1 MYNHKIKRGVNM
13 EEFLVSALIDLIIEL
28 GKGAFSGIKGK
39 IKIYF
44 IKKKLKE
51 NIFNEIL
58 KKYGDMCFYNDLD
71 HFLTNN
77 DVICSII
84 RNCYDTSI
92 PEYKSK
98 SQMITY
104 YVQLFVEQHP
114 KYKRYHYE
122 VKNIIQKYFDVI
134 YRSLNKSN
142 NDDIRIVGN
151 IAKEL
156 SAELSSELQDI
167 KLMIGTLD
175 KKIDGISN
183 VSETVEDI
191 IFIDDYRTHLLC
203 LYPTYPADQYIERKI
218 YPRDESDKKTDALDI
233 LLNEKNI
240 LVLGEA
246 GYGKTYEAITLI
258 QKACSNENTR
268 NLIPV
273 FLPLQE
279 YGLLYLDIISGIKH
293 KLSPFSEGD
302 IDKIIETK
310 LRNGEFLLVFD
321 GIDDISQDIFRT
333 KFHVDFKNLSA
344 QYNNN
349 YFFVTS
355 RFNRYNGEL
364 GEKQQYN
371 LTGINEQIIRE
382 ELRKEEIYADIP
394 QHYYELFSNPFFL
407 SVGKAVLK
415 KNASRTIFN
424 RSKLF
429 EELFQKLYGGTSQ
442 QSTQVENIPLTY
454 SDAINILGNLAFH
467 TFLTPSY
474 SYMEFDQQI
483 SKIVNENKVNVVN
496 SFVCSGLFKI
506 QDKVNFAHK
515 LLKEYCAAYY
525 LIQNFP
531 LSENLDMYLN
541 LIEKDEWKEVFIFA
555 GGIFTNSQLQD
566 DFLDFVMEY
575 NFPLYVECV
584 KAKSDIVQLE
594 YSNNTNRILSQIFKT
609 YRFIVTRY
617 FKPIERCFDP
627 IPSRE
632 FFNEKE
638 NKKIGIIGCLSED
651 KKHLSYWFDF
661 IQKSENNVQCITEQE
676 LKDCYADSEKSAIL
690 HRRDFSSYGINM
702 ELSGLTVES
711 GRNIAIDIIKK
722 RLNNLIENRHLIE
735 SKFLLCERI
744 SYYQKKLKILRGID
758 NLVEM
763 QTIVDGII
771 NEALATSPNMVGYSY
786 NGVELFSLRDLLHC
800 LNQANIKLEEHILP
814 REDVLPPSN
823 GAHFIWDSYSK
834 EQKERRLSMFFHY
847 HEISYLDMV
856 EYNFPNLKRYFK
868 RFNDAPYQVIVE
880 INHKEDVEPH
890 DFYSQPLVHYYYI
903 ASPTSDIPLPEIRR
917 VNEDEFT
924 SHDVIFKIIRESY
937 EMQGRTANR
946 LSTAST
952 GFTITTTSRHSG
964 SNSPLAEYVYD
975 SIKESLS
982 EIFGPL
988 R

>member
-1 MYNHKIKRGVNM
+1 M
-13 EEFLVSALIDLIIEL
+13 ENFLVSALTDLIIEL

-92 PEYKSK
+92 SEYKSK

-104 YVQLFVEQHP
+104 YVQLYVEQHP
-114 KYKRYHYE
+114 EYRRYHYE
-122 VKNIIQKYFDVI
+122 VKNIIQKYFDII

-183 VSETVEDI
+183 VSETGEDI

-344 QYNNN
+344 QYTNN

-371 LTGINEQIIRE
+371 LTGINEQTIRE
-382 ELRKEEIYADIP
+382 ELHKEGIYANIP
-394 QHYYELFSNPFFL
+394 HHYYELFSNPFFL
-407 SVGKAVLK
+407 SVGKTVLK
-415 KNASRTIFN
+415 KNASRAIFN

-429 EELFQKLYGGTSQ
+429 EELFQKLYGGISQ

-454 SDAINILGNLAFH
+454 SDAISILGNLAFH

-525 LIQNFP
+525 LIQKFP
-531 LSENLDMYLN
+531 LSENFDMYLN

-555 GGIFTNSQLQD
+555 GGIFTNPQLQD

-594 YSNNTNRILSQIFKT
+594 DSNNTNRILSQIFKT
-609 YRFIVTRY
+609 YRFIITRY

-627 IPSRE
+627 APSRE
-632 FFNEKE
+632 FFEEEE

-651 KKHLSYWFDF
+651 EKYLSYWFDF
-661 IQKSENNVQCITEQE
+661 IQKSENDVQCITKQK
-676 LKDCYADSEKSAIL
+676 LKDYYADSEKSAIL
-690 HRRDFSSYGINM
+690 NRRNFSSYGINM

-722 RLNNLIENRHLIE
+722 QLNDLIEKRQLIE

-744 SYYQKKLKILRGID
+744 SCYQKKLKLLREID

-763 QTIVDGII
+763 QIIIDGLI

-786 NGVELFSLRDLLHC
+786 NGVELFPLRDLLHC
-800 LNQANIKLEEHILP
+800 LNQANIELEEHILP
-814 REDVLPPSN
+814 REDVPFPSS
-823 GAHFIWDSYSK
+823 GSCFVWDLYSK
-834 EQKERRLSMFFHY
+834 EQKELRLSMFFYY

-856 EYNFPNLKRYFK
+856 EYNFPNLKKYFK

-880 INHKEDVEPH
+880 INHKEDIEPH

-903 ASPTSDIPLPEIRR
+903 ASATSDIPLPEIRR

-924 SHDVIFKIIRESY
+924 SHDEIFKTIRESY
-937 EMQGRTANR
+937 EIQGRTANR

>member
-1 MYNHKIKRGVNM
+1 M
-13 EEFLVSALIDLIIEL
+13 EDFLVSALTDLIIEL

-58 KKYGDMCFYNDLD
+58 KKYGDKCFYNDLD

-84 RNCYDTSI
+84 RNCYDISFS
-92 PEYKSK
+92 EYKSK

-104 YVQLFVEQHP
+104 YVQLYIEQHP
-114 KYKRYHYE
+114 EYRKYHYE
-122 VKNIIQKYFDVI
+122 VKNIIQKYFDII

-142 NDDIRIVGN
+142 NDDIRIVSN

-167 KLMIGTLD
+167 KLMLGTID
-175 KKIDGISN
+175 KKLDGRSDG
-183 VSETVEDI
+183 SETVVDI
-191 IFIDDYRTHLLC
+191 IFIDDYRKHLLC
-203 LYPTYPADQYIERKI
+203 LYPTYSANQYIERKI
-218 YPRDESDKKTDALDI
+218 YPKDESDKKTDALDI
-233 LLNEKNI
+233 LLNEKSI

-258 QKACSNENTR
+258 QKACSNEKTR

-293 KLSPFSEGD
+293 KLSPFSEGN

-364 GEKQQYN
+364 GEKQQYH

-382 ELRKEEIYADIP
+382 ELRKEGIYADIP
-394 QHYYELFSNPFFL
+394 KHYYELFSNPFFL

-429 EELFQKLYGGTSQ
+429 EELFQKLYGGISQ
-442 QSTQVENIPLTY
+442 QSTQVGNISLTY

-483 SKIVNENKVNVVN
+483 SKIVNENKVNVIN

-525 LIQNFP
+525 LIQKFP

-566 DFLDFVMEY
+566 VFLDFVMEH

-594 YSNNTNRILSQIFKT
+594 DSNNTNRILSQIFKT
-609 YRFIVTRY
+609 YRFIVNRY

-632 FFNEKE
+632 FFKEDE

-661 IQKSENNVQCITEQE
+661 IQESENDVQCITEQQ
-676 LKDCYADSEKSAIL
+676 LKDCYADFEKSAIL
-690 HRRDFSSYGINM
+690 HRRNFSSYGINM

-711 GRNIAIDIIKK
+711 GRNIAIDIIKN
-722 RLNNLIENRHLIE
+722 RLDTLIKNRQLIE

-744 SYYQKKLKILRGID
+744 SCYQKKLKILKGID

-763 QTIVDGII
+763 QTIVDGVI
-771 NEALATSPNMVGYSY
+771 NESLATSPNMVGYSY

-814 REDVLPPSN
+814 REDVPFPAS
-823 GAHFIWDSYSK
+823 GPCFVWDLYSK
-834 EQKERRLSMFFHY
+834 EQKELRLSLFFYY

-890 DFYSQPLVHYYYI
+890 DFYSEPLVNYYYI
-903 ASPTSDIPLPEIRR
+903 ASPNSDIPLPEIKR
-917 VNEDEFT
+917 VNEEEFT
-924 SHDVIFKIIRESY
+924 SHDEIFKIIRESY
-937 EMQGRTANR
+937 EMQGRMANR

-964 SNSPLAEYVYD
+964 SNVPLSEYVYD

-982 EIFGPL
+982 EIFGPF